1 MILDLLGNKILVTA
15 LISWGVAQALKFTI
29 YFLVNGKIDLSRL
42 LGDGGMPSGHSAT
55 VTSLAIMTGKIYG
68 VGSGAFALA
77 LILAVIVM
85 HDAMGVRLETGK
97 QAQMINRLVNIFED
111 INHIE
116 ITNDMLKEFIGHTP
130 LQVVCGSIVGIITS
144 LIMIAIYLIH
154 P

>member
-42 LGDGGMPSGHSAT
+42 LGDGGLPSGHSAT

-144 LIMIAIYLIH
+144 LIMIAIYF
-154 P
+154 

>member
-29 YFLVNGKIDLSRL
+29 YFLINGKIDISRL

-55 VTSLAIMTGKIYG
+55 VTSLAIMTGQIYG

-144 LIMIAIYLIH
+144 LIMIAIYF
-154 P
+154 

>member
-1 MILDLLGNKILVTA
+1 MILDLLGTKILVTA

-144 LIMIAIYLIH
+144 LIMIAIYF
-154 P
+154 

>member
-144 LIMIAIYLIH
+144 LIMIAIYF
-154 P
+154 

>member
-77 LILAVIVM
+77 LILAVIFM

-144 LIMIAIYLIH
+144 LIMIAIYF
-154 P
+154 